1 MIQRDDHR
9 QNSSV
14 IVVEMNNTTEESTSD
29 NDEADRNIVESV
41 DDTTNIMSSEVVGN
55 DLPNTVDDP
64 NAPPGD
70 SSNGGKDDAQNKL
83 LATTKDWTSE
93 DLDLRLNENAVLL
106 SRWTLLL
113 DRNGK
118 NTLSISLNFR

>member
-1 MIQRDDHR
+1 LTFEKM
-9 QNSSV
+9 NSEKHGEVSQMS
-14 IVVEMNNTTEESTSD
+14 MNQSAEIDISAS
-29 NDEADRNIVESV
+29 ESV
-41 DDTTNIMSSEVVGN
+41 RVTVAEDSGDATTSARKQQDDTQS
-55 DLPNTVDDP
+55 
-64 NAPPGD
+64 
-70 SSNGGKDDAQNKL
+70 KL

-118 NTLSISLNFR
+118 YPFA